1 MFGMNVRVQKHRIG
15 RMGAACAISLLT
27 CTLLL
32 AACST
37 GTTSGGTTT
46 GSNGGGSTNST
57 PTATAQPKPTTVTIT
72 MAFCQSAL
80 SITQAN
86 QILNPPNPVNN
97 IVVDSNASGGALG
110 SCNYEYAPA
119 RIDVFLYF
127 VQYQGGS
134 LTTVATAALNN
145 NLKGVTVTT
154 DQPVSGVGDQSL
166 FLSGT
171 GVFSQDGITLNA
183 RDDTL
188 YVIDGGVAFTVNNIT
203 YTSPST
209 GTIDS
214 LGSISDATLESEF
227 EQIAQSVIAAL

>member
-1 MFGMNVRVQKHRIG
+1 MLGMNVRLQKQRIG
-15 RMGAACAISLLT
+15 RMGATCAISLLT

-37 GTTSGGTTT
+37 GTTTGSN

-57 PTATAQPKPTTVTIT
+57 PTATAQPKPTTVTVT

-86 QILNPPNPVNN
+86 QILNPPNPVIN
-97 IVVDSNASGGALG
+97 IVVDSNASGSALG
-110 SCNYEYAPA
+110 SCNYAYAPE
-119 RIDVFLYF
+119 RFDVFLYF

-134 LTTVATAALNN
+134 LTTIATAAVTN
-145 NLKGVTVTT
+145 NLPGVTVTT
-154 DQPVSGVGDQSL
+154 DQAVSGVGDQSL

-171 GVFSQDGITLNA
+171 GVFSQNGVTLNA

-214 LGSISDATLESEF
+214 LGSVSDATLESEF